1 MRIVQRGRR
10 YYCEID
16 TPISV
21 SHIDARKR
29 VSIALRTDSLAVA
42 KAKAVNV
49 EAEIR
54 AYWQALAD
62 GRSADAEVRFAAAK
76 SIASYFGFPYRTAEQ
91 IADGEIAE
99 LIERVEALEGDER
112 TTSRTHVQAL
122 LGTARRPEF
131 RVSSAL
137 DEFIKH
143 NSTTLAKKSEK
154 QRHRWEVMR
163 RRAIKNFID
172 VVGDKP
178 IEELSRDDALN
189 FRDWW
194 SDRLENEQLT
204 PDSPNKDLQNL
215 SSIFQ
220 LIKDRRRLDVENPFR
235 GLRFKDD
242 EDRRPPPFEREWI
255 LEKVFPAL
263 ENLKADERAIMHLL
277 AELGLRPSEACNL
290 LPGHIHLDNSIPHIE
305 IAPRADR
312 QLKTRHAKRKLPLVG
327 AALAAV
333 KAHPEGFPRFRD
345 LEPSFCTA
353 MNRWLKDEGLRPTPK
368 HVIYSFRHGFADR
381 LRKVECPIWLQDSLM
396 GHAPKGENYGEGA
409 KLDQARD
416 WLSRA
421 ALAAS

>member
-1 MRIVQRGRR
+1 
-10 YYCEID
+10 
-16 TPISV
+16 
-21 SHIDARKR
+21 
-29 VSIALRTDSLAVA
+29 
-42 KAKAVNV
+42 
-49 EAEIR
+49 
-54 AYWQALAD
+54 
-62 GRSADAEVRFAAAK
+62 
-76 SIASYFGFPYRTAEQ
+76 
-91 IADGEIAE
+91 
-99 LIERVEALEGDER
+99 
-112 TTSRTHVQAL
+112 
-122 LGTARRPEF
+122 
-131 RVSSAL
+131 
-137 DEFIKH
+137 
-143 NSTTLAKKSEK
+143 
-154 QRHRWEVMR
+154 MR
-163 RRAIKNFID
+163 RRAIKNLID

-220 LIKDRRRLDVENPFR
+220 LVKDRRRLDVENPFR

-263 ENLKADERAIMHLL
+263 ENLKADERAIMQLL

-290 LPGHIHLDNSIPHIE
+290 LPGHIHLDDLIPHIE

-333 KAHPEGFPRFRD
+333 QAHSEGFPRFRD

-368 HVIYSFRHGFADR
+368 HVIYSFRGPCAKGRKLWGRCKARSNTRLVVARCSRGELTHG
-381 LRKVECPIWLQDSLM
+381 V
-396 GHAPKGENYGEGA
+396 
-409 KLDQARD
+409 
-416 WLSRA
+416 
-421 ALAAS
+421 